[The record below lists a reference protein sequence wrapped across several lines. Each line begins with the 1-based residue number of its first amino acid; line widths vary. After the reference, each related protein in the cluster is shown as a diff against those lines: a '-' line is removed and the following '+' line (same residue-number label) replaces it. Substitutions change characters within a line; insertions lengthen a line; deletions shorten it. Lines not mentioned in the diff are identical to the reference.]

1 MLRLGL
7 ALLCTSL
14 LTAAPVPDDE
24 IVPAERGLPGTSSR
38 PQNRFGRTR
47 PLPRT
52 PGAIRVATYNVLN
65 LFDHEDD
72 PALSG
77 EFEDIEM
84 ATSDERCRAIADA
97 IRAVDA
103 DVIGLQEVESLAC
116 LTWFRDT
123 YLADLGYDHMA
134 SEDVGYMR
142 GVECSVLSRF
152 PITHV
157 ETWPNQSLDDVQRP
171 GPGWTTIPHEARTAG
186 LTYRRSPMRVDV
198 RVSDEYE
205 LTLFVLHHKSGR
217 DYRYQR
223 EVEAAR
229 TIEHVRAVQAADPAR
244 NVIVLGDFN
253 AAPWDKSLR
262 LYLEAG
268 MIDTLGHRIIPRW
281 RNPDL
286 TEANLYKT
294 HESSRVIDFI
304 LLNSAAHREL
314 VVGSP
319 HVFGT
324 LFDEDYDW
332 KEDPFPAGYA
342 ADHYPV
348 IIDLM
353 PGDRL

>member
-1 MLRLGL
+1 MLRIGL

-14 LTAAPVPDDE
+14 LAATPAPDDE
-24 IVPAERGLPGTSSR
+24 QSTAERDPVTSTR
-38 PQNRFGRTR
+38 PQNRFGHVR
-47 PLPRT
+47 PFPRT
-52 PGAIRVATYNVLN
+52 PGAIRIASYNVLN
-65 LFDHEDD
+65 LFDHADD
-72 PALSG
+72 PALTG
-77 EFEDIEM
+77 EWEDMEM
-84 ATSDERCRAIADA
+84 ATSDARCRAIADA

-103 DVIGLQEVESLAC
+103 DVIGLQEVESLEC

-157 ETWPNQSLDDVQRP
+157 ETWPQQSLDDVPRP
-171 GPGWTTIPHEARTAG
+171 GPGWSTVPHEASEAG

-198 RVSDEYE
+198 KVSDDYE

-217 DYRYQR
+217 DYRFQR
-223 EVEAAR
+223 EHEAAR
-229 TIEHVRAVQAADPAR
+229 TIQHVKEIETQDPAR

-253 AAPWDKSLR
+253 AAPWDKSVR

-268 MIDTLGHRIIPRW
+268 MIDTLGHRVIPRW

-286 TEANLYKT
+286 TEANLFKT
-294 HESSRVIDFI
+294 HESARVIDYI
-304 LLNSAAHREL
+304 LMNSAAHREL

-332 KEDPFPAGYA
+332 REDPFPAGYA

-348 IIDLM
+348 IVEVM